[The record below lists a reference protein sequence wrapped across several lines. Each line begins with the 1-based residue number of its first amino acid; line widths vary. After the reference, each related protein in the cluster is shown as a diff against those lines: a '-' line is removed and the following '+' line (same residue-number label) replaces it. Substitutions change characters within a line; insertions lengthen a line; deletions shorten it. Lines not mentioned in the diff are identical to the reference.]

1 MVGGMAMG
9 LERSG
14 VETQQLQMVCLD
26 DLVAVDDKYRGIE
39 RVVSWRA
46 VRASAAPF
54 YAPDGRYSICPA
66 VLMKLFL
73 VAAVEGLGSMRE
85 TLRVAE
91 RDTAIRRFL
100 GYGLTERL
108 PSHAT
113 VSYAQC
119 VRFAQSSVFEQ
130 LFVQV
135 LGQCREAGLLD
146 GTRLVV
152 DATHVEANAAL
163 KSLRAE
169 LSLVAD
175 AAPRDHEDDHDP
187 PPPASGTGP
196 ELALAAPRSGPTP
209 RRVSSNATS
218 VSISDPDAKLRH
230 KPGQRPHLVHR
241 AQVAVD
247 PKRRVIVAV
256 RAERATGAEATALAG
271 LVRRCRF
278 AGHRVEELGADR
290 GYASADTYQTLDGL
304 GVVAYIPPQRRM
316 AGLEALAARARTR
329 TPHGIA
335 VKIDRMTHAEG
346 AIGELKNQHALDRI
360 RGRGTPK
367 AQIQLLMAATA
378 VNLKR
383 LARYAPAHTATASG
397 DPRTATRLTATADN
411 RASDADRRRLAPRLG
426 LRHYLAA
433 IARLLQPAR
442 LSTATAL

>member
-9 LERSG
+9 CERSG
-14 VETQQLQMVCLD
+14 VETRQLQVVCLD
-26 DLVAVDDKYRGIE
+26 DLVAVDDRYRGIE

-54 YAPDGRYSICPA
+54 YAIDGRYSICPA

-73 VAAVEGLGSMRE
+73 VAAVEGVSSMRE
-85 TLRVAE
+85 TVRLAE
-91 RDTAIRRFL
+91 RDIAIRRFL

-130 LFVQV
+130 VFVQV

-163 KSLRAE
+163 KSLRAG
-169 LSLVAD
+169 LSLVED
-175 AAPRDHEDDHDP
+175 AAPEAHDGEDEP
-187 PPPASGTGP
+187 PRPASGSGP
-196 ELALAAPRSGPTP
+196 RLVLAGPRSGPTP
-209 RRVSSNATS
+209 RRVASNATA
-218 VSISDPDAKLRH
+218 VSRSDPDAKLRY

-241 AQVAVD
+241 AQVAAD

-256 RAERATGAEATALAG
+256 RAERATGSEAAALPD
-271 LVRRCRF
+271 LVGRARF
-278 AGHRVEELGADR
+278 AGHRVDELAADR
-290 GYASADTYQTLDGL
+290 GYASAETYQTLEAL
-304 GVVAYIPPQRRM
+304 HVEAYIPPQRRM
-316 AGLEALAARARTR
+316 AGPEALLARARTR
-329 TPHGIA
+329 TPRGLGA
-335 VKIDRMTHAEG
+335 KIDRMTHAEG
-346 AIGELKNQHALDRI
+346 SIGELKNQHGLDRI
-360 RGRGTPK
+360 RSRGTRK

-383 LARYAPAHTATASG
+383 LARYAPAHTARAAGTIATARH
-397 DPRTATRLTATADN
+397 DANEATTTATRSPRASLRQRFRRPVAIGRYIPTLNRRHSLTA
-411 RASDADRRRLAPRLG
+411 S
-426 LRHYLAA
+426 
-433 IARLLQPAR
+433 
-442 LSTATAL
+442 

>member
-1 MVGGMAMG
+1 MVAGMAMG

-14 VETQQLQMVCLD
+14 VETRQLQMVCLD
-26 DLVAVDDKYRGIE
+26 DLVAAEDKYRGIE

-54 YAPDGRYSICPA
+54 YASDGRHSICPA

-91 RDTAIRRFL
+91 RDIAIRRFL

-119 VRFAQSSVFEQ
+119 VRFAESSVFEQ

-175 AAPRDHEDDHDP
+175 AAPHDHEDDHDP
-187 PPPASGTGP
+187 PPPASGTRP

-218 VSISDPDAKLRH
+218 VSLSDPDAKLRH

-256 RAERATGAEATALAG
+256 GAERATGSEATALPE
-271 LVRRCRF
+271 LVGRCRF

-290 GYASADTYQTLDGL
+290 GYASAEAYQTLDSL
-304 GVVAYIPPQRRM
+304 RVVAYIPPQRRM
-316 AGLEALAARARTR
+316 AGVEALAARARTR
-329 TPHGIA
+329 TPRGVA

-346 AIGELKNQHALDRI
+346 AISELKNQHALGRI
-360 RGRGTPK
+360 RCRGTPK
-367 AQIQLLMAATA
+367 AQIQLLIAATA
-378 VNLKR
+378 INLKR

-397 DPRTATRLTATADN
+397 DPRAATRLAATADN
-411 RASDADRRRLAPRLG
+411 PASAADPRRLAARLG
-426 LRHYLAA
+426 LRRHLAE
-433 IARLLQPAR
+433 ITRRCQPVR
-442 LSTATAL
+442 LSTAGAL

>member
-1 MVGGMAMG
+1 MAMG

-14 VETQQLQMVCLD
+14 VETRQLQMVCLD

-46 VRASAAPF
+46 VRSSAAPF
-54 YAPDGRYSICPA
+54 YAPDGRYSVCPA

-91 RDTAIRRFL
+91 RDIAIRRFL

-119 VRFAQSSVFEQ
+119 VRFAESSVFEQ

-187 PPPASGTGP
+187 PPASGGGP
-196 ELALAAPRSGPTP
+196 ELALAEPRSGPTP
-209 RRVSSNATS
+209 RRVASNATAI
-218 VSISDPDAKLRH
+218 SISDPDAKLRH

-241 AQVAVD
+241 AQVATD
-247 PKRRVIVAV
+247 PKHRVIVAV
-256 RAERATGAEATALAG
+256 RAERATGAEAAALPE
-271 LVRRCRF
+271 LVRRARF
-278 AGHRVEELGADR
+278 AGHQVDELGADQ
-290 GYASADTYQTLDGL
+290 GYASAEAYQTLEGL
-304 GVVAYIPPQRRM
+304 RIAAYIPPQRRM
-316 AGLEALAARARTR
+316 AAPEALAARARTR
-329 TPHGIA
+329 TARGVS
-335 VKIDRMTHAEG
+335 VKIERMTHAEG
-346 AIGELKNQHALDRI
+346 AIGELKNQHALART
-360 RGRGTPK
+360 RGRGTRK

-383 LARYAPAHTATASG
+383 LARYAPAHTAQAAG
-397 DPRTATRLTATADN
+397 DPRATPHHAVAA
-411 RASDADRRRLAPRLG
+411 ASHADADHNRLAARLG
-426 LRHYLAA
+426 LRHHLTA
-433 IARLLQPAR
+433 INRTLQPIHLTTR
-442 LSTATAL
+442 RRSLTVS

>member
-1 MVGGMAMG
+1 MVAGMAMG
-9 LERSG
+9 PERSG

-26 DLVAVDDKYRGIE
+26 DLVAADDRYRGVE

-54 YAPDGRYSICPA
+54 YAPDGRYSVCPA

-73 VAAVEGLGSMRE
+73 VTAVEGLGSMRE

-163 KSLRAE
+163 ASLRAE

-187 PPPASGTGP
+187 PPSPASGTRP

-241 AQVAVD
+241 AQLAVD

-256 RAERATGAEATALAG
+256 RAERATGAEAAALPE
-271 LVRRCRF
+271 LVGRCRF
-278 AGHRVEELGADR
+278 AGHRVEELGADK
-290 GYASADTYQTLDGL
+290 GYASAETYQTLERL
-304 GVVAYIPPQRRM
+304 RVVAYIPPQRRM
-316 AGLEALAARARTR
+316 AGIEALAARARTR
-329 TPHGIA
+329 TPRGVA

-346 AIGELKNQHALDRI
+346 AISELKNQHALGRM
-360 RGRGTPK
+360 RSRGTPK

-383 LARYAPAHTATASG
+383 LARYAPAHTATASA
-397 DPRTATRLTATADN
+397 DPRVAATAGNQASAADPRGLAARPSLN
-411 RASDADRRRLAPRLG
+411 R
-426 LRHYLAA
+426 YLAA
-433 IARLLQPAR
+433 ITRLLQPIR
-442 LSTATAL
+442 LPAATAL

>member
-1 MVGGMAMG
+1 MG
-9 LERSG
+9 FERSG
-14 VETQQLQMVCLD
+14 VETRQVQMVCLD
-26 DLVAVDDKYRGIE
+26 DLVAADDRYRGIE

-73 VAAVEGLGSMRE
+73 VAAVEGVGSMRE
-85 TLRVAE
+85 TLRLAG
-91 RDTAIRRFL
+91 RDIAIRRFL

-119 VRFAQSSVFEQ
+119 VRFAESSIFEQ

-135 LGQCREAGLLD
+135 LAQCREAGLLD

-163 KSLRAE
+163 ASLRAE
-169 LSLVAD
+169 LSVVAES
-175 AAPRDHEDDHDP
+175 APSDPDEDDP
-187 PPPASGTGP
+187 PPPATGG
-196 ELALAAPRSGPTP
+196 ERRRLALAEPRSGPTP
-209 RRVSSNATS
+209 RRVSSNQTS
-218 VSISDPDAKLRH
+218 VSLSDPDAKLRH

-241 AQVAVD
+241 AQVATD

-256 RAERATGAEATALAG
+256 LAERATGSEAASLAR

-278 AGHRVEELGADR
+278 AGHRVDELGADQ
-290 GYASADTYQTLDGL
+290 GYASAEAYQTLDEL

-316 AGLEALAARARTR
+316 LGTEAIAARARTR
-329 TPHGIA
+329 TARG
-335 VKIDRMTHAEG
+335 VSLKIDRMTHAEG
-346 AIGELKNQHALDRI
+346 AIGELKNQHALGRI
-360 RGRGTPK
+360 RSRGTRK

-383 LARYAPAHTATASG
+383 LARYAPAHTATAAA
-397 DPRTATRLTATADN
+397 DPRATTRLAATADN
-411 RASDADRRRLAPRLG
+411 RACDANRRRLAARLG
-426 LRHYLAA
+426 LRRHLAA
-433 IARLLQPAR
+433 IARLLQPNPPLNR
-442 LSTATAL
+442 RRSLTAS

>member
-9 LERSG
+9 FERSG
-14 VETQQLQMVCLD
+14 VETRQVQMVCLD
-26 DLVAVDDKYRGIE
+26 DLVAADDRYRGIE

-73 VAAVEGLGSMRE
+73 VAAVEGVSSMRE
-85 TLRVAE
+85 TLRLAE
-91 RDTAIRRFL
+91 RDVAIRRFL

-119 VRFAQSSVFEQ
+119 VRFAESSIFEQ

-135 LGQCREAGLLD
+135 LAQCREGGLLD

-163 KSLRAE
+163 ASLRAE
-169 LSLVAD
+169 LSVVAD
-175 AAPRDHEDDHDP
+175 SAPSDSGEDD
-187 PPPASGTGP
+187 PPAPQAGGGRRLV
-196 ELALAAPRSGPTP
+196 LAEPRSGPTP
-209 RRVSSNATS
+209 RRVSSNRTS
-218 VSISDPDAKLRH
+218 VSLSDPDAKLRH

-241 AQVAVD
+241 AQVAID

-256 RAERATGAEATALAG
+256 LAERATGSEAASLAR
-271 LVRRCRF
+271 LVGRCRF
-278 AGHRVEELGADR
+278 AGHRVDELGADR
-290 GYASADTYQTLDGL
+290 GYASAEAYQTLDAL
-304 GVVAYIPPQRRM
+304 RVVAYIPPQRRM
-316 AGLEALAARARTR
+316 LGTEALAARSRTR
-329 TPHGIA
+329 TARG
-335 VKIDRMTHAEG
+335 VSLKIDRMTHAEG
-346 AIGELKNQHALDRI
+346 AIGELKNQHALGRI
-360 RGRGTPK
+360 RSRGTRK

-383 LARYAPAHTATASG
+383 LARYAPAHTATAAA
-397 DPRTATRLTATADN
+397 DPRAATRLAATADN
-411 RASDADRRRLAPRLG
+411 QLSDANRRGLAARLD
-426 LRHYLAA
+426 LRRHLAA
-433 IARLLQPAR
+433 IARRPKPTR
-442 LSTATAL
+442 LSAGVAL

>member
-1 MVGGMAMG
+1 MVAGMAMG
-9 LERSG
+9 HERSG
-14 VETQQLQMVCLD
+14 VETQQLQLVCLD
-26 DLVAVDDKYRGIE
+26 DLVAADDKYRGIE

-46 VRASAAPF
+46 VRSSAAPF

-91 RDTAIRRFL
+91 RDIAIRRFL

-119 VRFAQSSVFEQ
+119 VRFAQSSIFEQ
-130 LFVQV
+130 LFTQV

-163 KSLRAE
+163 ASLRAE
-169 LSLVAD
+169 LSVVEDSAPSDPGEGEPPTPAGGERPRLV
-175 AAPRDHEDDHDP
+175 
-187 PPPASGTGP
+187 
-196 ELALAAPRSGPTP
+196 LAEPRSGPTP
-209 RRVSSNATS
+209 RRVASNATS
-218 VSISDPDAKLRH
+218 VSLSDADAKLRH

-241 AQVAVD
+241 AQVAAD

-256 RAERATGAEATALAG
+256 RAERATGSEATALPG
-271 LVRRCRF
+271 LIQRARF
-278 AGHRVEELGADR
+278 AGHRVEELGADK
-290 GYASADTYQTLDGL
+290 GYASAETYQTLDDL
-304 GVVAYIPPQRRM
+304 RVVAYIPPQRRM
-316 AGLEALAARARTR
+316 AGVEALAARARTR
-329 TPHGIA
+329 TPRGVC

-346 AIGELKNQHALDRI
+346 VISELKNQHALGRI
-360 RGRGTPK
+360 RSRGTHK

-378 VNLKR
+378 INLKR

-397 DPRTATRLTATADN
+397 DPRTATHLTATPDN
-411 RASDADRRRLAPRLG
+411 QASHPDPRRLAPRPG
-426 LRHYLAA
+426 LRRYLAA
-433 IARLLQPAR
+433 ITRHLQPDNLPAIV
-442 LSTATAL
+442 AL

>member
-14 VETQQLQMVCLD
+14 VETRQVQMVCLD
-26 DLVAVDDKYRGIE
+26 DLVAVDDRYRGIE

-46 VRASAAPF
+46 VRSSAAPF

-73 VAAVEGLGSMRE
+73 VAAVEGVSSMRE
-85 TLRVAE
+85 TLRLAE
-91 RDTAIRRFL
+91 RDIAIRRFL

-119 VRFAQSSVFEQ
+119 VRFAESSIFEQ
-130 LFVQV
+130 LFTQV

-163 KSLRAE
+163 ASLRAE
-169 LSLVAD
+169 LAVVED
-175 AAPRDHEDDHDP
+175 AAPGDHDDDEP
-187 PPPASGTGP
+187 PTSAGGERPR
-196 ELALAAPRSGPTP
+196 LALAEPRSGPTP

-218 VSISDPDAKLRH
+218 HSLSDPDAKLRH

-241 AQVAVD
+241 AQVATD

-256 RAERATGAEATALAG
+256 LAERATGSEAAALAG
-271 LVRRCRF
+271 LVRRARF
-278 AGHRVEELGADR
+278 AGHRVAELGADR
-290 GYASADTYQTLDGL
+290 GYASADTYQTLDSL

-316 AGLEALAARARTR
+316 AGVEARAARARTR
-329 TPHGIA
+329 TPHGVS

-346 AIGELKNQHALDRI
+346 AIGELKNQHALGRL
-360 RGRGTPK
+360 RSRGTPK

-378 VNLKR
+378 INLKR
-383 LARYAPAHTATASG
+383 LARYAPAHTAAAAG
-397 DPRTATRLTATADN
+397 DPRAATRLAATADN
-411 RASDADRRRLAPRLG
+411 RASDADRRGLAPRLG
-426 LRHYLAA
+426 LRRHLAA
-433 IARLLQPAR
+433 ITRHLQPAR
-442 LSTATAL
+442 LSTAAAL